1 MLLVDQSGSMAG
13 SVIHSAVTAACLW
26 SLPGLKTHLVAFDT
40 AVVDLTSDVTDP
52 VELLMR
58 VQLGGGTDI
67 ARAVDY
73 AASLVENPRRTIVAL
88 ISDFYEGGDPFRLVR
103 TVRQLVE
110 QGTTVLSGRLAA
122 VGAPVGA
129 MTPGRLAEFV
139 AEQIGRGR
147 QAR

>member
-1 MLLVDQSGSMAG
+1 MILLVDQSGSMVG

-40 AVVDLTSDVTDP
+40 QVVDLTSDVTDP

-73 AASLVENPRRTIVAL
+73 AAGLVENPRRTILAV
-88 ISDFYEGGDPFRLVR
+88 ISDFYEGGDRYRLLR
-103 TVRQLVE
+103 TVRSLTG
-110 QGTTVLSGRLAA
+110 QGATVLGLAALDEEAAPAYDRELAGLLADAARTSGR
-122 VGAPVGA
+122 
-129 MTPGRLAEFV
+129 
-139 AEQIGRGR
+139 
-147 QAR
+147 